1 MGQCEHSA
9 HTSPFMT
16 VIIHTLNS
24 TFSTAF
30 IQSHDLLTMFDSA
43 DQRLFEGR
51 NRLIF
56 SEELRCCIPMFECRM
71 MTETSIVFPI
81 LMYSCMFLCLFLPY
95 KKKKAHL
102 EFNLTC
108 RTKSETIPPPH

>member
-30 IQSHDLLTMFDSA
+30 IQSHNLFTMFDSA
-43 DQRLFEGR
+43 DQSLFEGR
-51 NRLIF
+51 NPLIF
-56 SEELRCCIPMFECRM
+56 SEELRCCISLE
-71 MTETSIVFPI
+71 
-81 LMYSCMFLCLFLPY
+81 LCYLFLFIHACFY
-95 KKKKAHL
+95 VYFYLTRKKNSIL
-102 EFNLTC
+102 IL
-108 RTKSETIPPPH
+108 I